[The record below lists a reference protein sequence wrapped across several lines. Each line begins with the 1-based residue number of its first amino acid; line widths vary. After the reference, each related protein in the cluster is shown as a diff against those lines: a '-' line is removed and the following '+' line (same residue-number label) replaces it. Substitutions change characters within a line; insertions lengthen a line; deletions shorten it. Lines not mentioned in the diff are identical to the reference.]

1 MYSGYNAYDR
11 PLAQRQVTQVSD
23 PNTAWFAQEAH
34 WILIEDLMGGTY
46 GMRKK
51 HRRYLPQEPRELD
64 ESYDNRLARSVCP
77 PYYQRL
83 ERMLAGM
90 LTRKPVRLEDTSDSI
105 TEQLFDV
112 DTQGNDLNVWTYE
125 TARKLV
131 RYGHVGTLVD
141 APQDGGRPY
150 WVTYTPR
157 QILGWRTEA
166 KRRPA
171 GAVHAA
177 AIGNGHRT

>member
-1 MYSGYNAYDR
+1 MYSGYNFYDR
-11 PLAQRQVTQVSD
+11 PTADRKQTQVND
-23 PNTAWFAQEAH
+23 PNGPWYAQEAH
-34 WILIEDLMGGTY
+34 WVLIEDLMGGTY
-46 GMRKK
+46 SMRKK
-51 HRRYLPQEPRELD
+51 APQISISGTQRIDD

-112 DTQGNDLNVWTYE
+112 DMQGNDLNVWTYE

-141 APQDGGRPY
+141 APQDGGQA
-150 WVTYTPR
+150 V
-157 QILGWRTEA
+157 LGDL
-166 KRRPA
+166 
-171 GAVHAA
+171 HATA
-177 AIGNGHRT
+177 DFRLAH